1 MVAGTDKHRSVGR
14 SSLIKMRSVL
24 GQALNYAV
32 KRGLATNNVC
42 RLADLTPNARRAP
55 AKRSL
60 TATEA

>member
-1 MVAGTDKHRSVGR
+1 M
-14 SSLIKMRSVL
+14 IKMRSVL